1 MEQQTKYDVER
12 LLFRRQFILGPRFA
26 EKLESWKRIK
36 VRNELCLTAHPDL
49 PTYRVTFENK
59 AITLLGYALDPN
71 DPHAD
76 DATILHRLLRDLCA
90 CAKLD
95 DFFKCTYELGGRW
108 ILIVDDGK
116 EIRLFHD
123 TVGYRQVFFTDLSL
137 CNELW
142 CASQPALIA
151 EALGCQID
159 DEAKE
164 FINFCKGL
172 DKEYWWPGD
181 STPYRETKCLLPNN
195 WLDLKTG
202 LHHRFWPDAPL
213 RFVSLTDG
221 VEKCAG
227 LLQGLIK
234 SAENRFKLAMTL
246 TAGRDTRLFLAAARE
261 IRHKVNF
268 CTFVYWKMTEQSPD
282 VEISSRLLS
291 RLGLKHQI
299 IQCPSSM
306 EPGFQRLYMRNV
318 AFAHDAWGVIAQ
330 GLHHQYPPDSVCV
343 KGNAVAIAKANY
355 RHNYF
360 YKLSESERG
369 GEITTAALAKMHGIE
384 GSSFAL
390 KAFERWLSQLGNTY
404 NFDVLDLFQWEQKEA
419 RWQAMSQTEWDIVL
433 EVFDPYN
440 CRALLSHMLSIPV
453 EYRQPPTYAMH
464 QALTARLWPELLSEP
479 INPHLQ
485 REPEAAKSF
494 SLAKSLAKTR
504 VHRLVPQRLRNL
516 LLRAA
521 GGVST
526 DKRSIPDQRIIDNAP
541 TEQTFEGP
549 AALPQEPDL
558 LDLLHDTVMI
568 RDIDG
573 TIHYWNR
580 AAYEMYG
587 WTREEAVGNVS
598 HELLQTSFPDSL
610 EKIEGELTEKGL
622 WEGQLVHTRRNGRPV
637 TVNSRWVLRQDHPRR
652 GVKIVEINQIQHYV
666 SQRLR
671 NLLLRLAGAGN
682 LWDFV
687 AGVEMSLG

>member
-1 MEQQTKYDVER
+1 MASVDPQTPYDPER
-12 LLFRRQFILGPRFA
+12 LLFRRQFIFGPRFV
-26 EKLESWKRIK
+26 EKFKSWQKIVVGK
-36 VRNELCLTAHPDL
+36 QFCLTVHPDL
-49 PTYRVTFENK
+49 STCQVSSENK
-59 AITLLGYALDPN
+59 AITLLGYILDPN
-71 DPHAD
+71 DPKASD
-76 DATILHRLLRDLCA
+76 TDILNRLLRDLCA
-90 CAKLD
+90 SD
-95 DFFKCTYELGGRW
+95 GPNDFFKCTYDLAGRW
-108 ILIVDDGK
+108 ILIVDDGT

-142 CASQPALIA
+142 CASQPALIG
-151 EALGCQID
+151 EVLGYQID

-164 FINFCKGL
+164 FINLYKGL
-172 DKEYWWPGD
+172 NKEYWWPGD

-195 WLDLKTG
+195 FLDLKTG
-202 LHHRFWPDAPL
+202 LRHRFWPDAPL
-213 RFVSLTDG
+213 RFLSLTDG

-234 SAENRFKLAMTL
+234 SAANRFKLAMTL

-282 VEISSRLLS
+282 VAISSRLLS
-291 RLGLKHQI
+291 RLGLKHHI
-299 IQCPSSM
+299 IQCPVSIES
-306 EPGFQRLYMRNV
+306 EFERLYMTNV
-318 AFAHDAWGVIAQ
+318 AFAHDVWGTIAQ
-330 GLHHQYPPDSVCV
+330 GLYHHYPTDSVCV
-343 KGNAVAIAKANY
+343 KGNAIPIAKCNY
-355 RHNYF
+355 L
-360 YKLSESERG
+360 YKLPKSERKKK
-369 GEITTAALAKMHGIE
+369 ITAATLARLNNMPDND
-384 GSSFAL
+384 FAI
-390 KAFERWLSQLGNTY
+390 KAFEKWLAQLGDVHNIR
-404 NFDVLDLFQWEQKEA
+404 VLDLFQWEQREA
-419 RWQAMSQTEWDIVL
+419 QWQAMSQTEWDIVQ
-433 EVFDPYN
+433 EVFVPYN
-440 CRALLSHMLSIPV
+440 CRSLLTDMLSIPE
-453 EYRQPPTYAMH
+453 EYRRPPTYAMH

-485 REPEAAKSF
+485 RQPEAAKSF

-504 VHRLVPQRLRNL
+504 VHRLVPQRLRNR

-526 DKRSIPDQRIIDNAP
+526 YKRSIPDQRILDNAP
-541 TEQTFEGP
+541 TEQTFAGP
-549 AALPQEPDL
+549 AALLQEPDL

-568 RDIDG
+568 RDTDG

-580 AAYEMYG
+580 GAHEMYG

-598 HELLQTSFPDSL
+598 HKLLQTSFPDSL
-610 EKIEGELTEKGL
+610 KKIEGELTQKGL

-637 TVNSRWVLRQDHPRR
+637 TVKSRWVLRQDHPRR
-652 GVKIVEINQIQHYV
+652 GVKIVEINQISTNV

-671 NLLLRLAGAGN
+671 SLLLRLAGAAN

-687 AGVEMSLG
+687 TGLEMTLG